1 MSKEIMRVWGG
12 HRLSGTVEISG
23 GKNAASAILLAASM
37 SSEKCVVENLP
48 LIDDVE
54 VIAGLLRSIGARVE
68 QSGRSMIFRLRAADW
83 TGTMDFV
90 FAILMKI
97 RIPWMQVHAF
107 RIVVVPMV

>member
-68 QSGRSMIFRLRAADW
+68 QSGRSMMIDPTTIDRAEPD
-83 TGTMDFV
+83 
-90 FAILMKI
+90 LLLCSKI
-97 RIPWMQVHAF
+97 HPPLPKAM
-107 RIVVVPMV
+107 